1 MSKDPKSEA
10 YEQLF
15 IRFSTKVEKVIIR
28 AILVVII
35 LLVCVQAL
43 LQNAYIRKHFTR
55 VEPLEGQ
62 PYMVPQHSDRERS

>member
-1 MSKDPKSEA
+1 MSKEQESEP

-15 IRFSTKVEKVIIR
+15 IRFSASVEKVIIR
-28 AILVVII
+28 AALVVII

-62 PYMVPQHSDRERS
+62 PYIVPEHPLRERS

>member
-1 MSKDPKSEA
+1 MSKEQETEP

-15 IRFSTKVEKVIIR
+15 IRFSVKVEKVIIR
-28 AILVVII
+28 TAIFVII
-35 LLVCVQAL
+35 LLICVQAL

-62 PYMVPQHSDRERS
+62 PYTVPEHPLREGS

>member
-1 MSKDPKSEA
+1 MSNDQEHDA

-15 IRFSTKVEKVIIR
+15 IRFSVKVEKIIIR
-28 AILVVII
+28 AVFVVII

-62 PYMVPQHSDRERS
+62 PYIMPEHPAKERS

>member
-1 MSKDPKSEA
+1 MSKEQDTEP

-15 IRFSTKVEKVIIR
+15 LRFSAKVEKVIIR
-28 AILVVII
+28 AVIFVVI

-62 PYMVPQHSDRERS
+62 PYIVPEHPQRERS

>member
-1 MSKDPKSEA
+1 MSKEQESES

-15 IRFSTKVEKVIIR
+15 IRFSVKVEKIIIR
-28 AILVVII
+28 AVIFVVI

-62 PYMVPQHSDRERS
+62 PYIVPEHPMKERS